1 MIHHARKQRQLKN
14 LARRIAD
21 ELAANGGQTTLLANK
36 WMNQLRRTYE
46 SLIGSISSASLRRLA
61 LSLGLILTVHVTKA
75 QSFAPSILDPH
86 GLSGNE
92 GSQAA
97 EFELVDI
104 DGDGDL
110 DMISRFSGYYE
121 GTVFTFQ
128 ENSGTPESPSFEP
141 ISTPFGSQTI
151 DGFDAFYTYTF
162 GGNALEIADIDGD
175 GDLDILTVDGAMY
188 GYSYDPYLYVNE
200 ISPVIF
206 YENTGTAQSPVFE
219 TGFINPFNLL
229 LAPIAE
235 SGWAIQSIQFSD
247 LDGDND
253 LDLLGSASQFSF
265 TGNTQHFFFECENVG
280 TAESAVFDTP
290 VDGPFGLPVFPDP
303 FEGLGS
309 EGLVTSMDFVDLDE
323 DGDQDLMVSVVG
335 VEDLYSYSFTSNL
348 HYYKNTGSSSAPDF
362 STPPLISPFGLE
374 QVNSLA
380 WVQFADIDADSDK
393 DAFISSADM
402 QGDNTVNFQ
411 ENISPVS
418 VLDNDWSPSVRGF
431 VWPNVLS
438 SDDPVQIRWPGPAA
452 SAVQC
457 EIRDQAGRLIQ
468 TLQLASSSGHH
479 TLSLP
484 PGHYV
489 VVVRDESTT
498 RIFTDRIIV
507 VEY

>member
-21 ELAANGGQTTLLANK
+21 EVSANGGHPTALAAK

-46 SLIGSISSASLRRLA
+46 SLIGSISSVSLRRLA
-61 LSLGLILTVHVTKA
+61 LSLGLILTVHTTKA

-86 GLSGNE
+86 GLAVNE

-121 GTVFTFQ
+121 GTGFTFQ

-141 ISTPFGSQTI
+141 ISTPFGTQTI
-151 DGFDAFYTYTF
+151 DGLDAFYTF
-162 GGNALEIADIDGD
+162 GGNALEIADLDGD
-175 GDLDILTVDGAMY
+175 GDLDILTVEGMIY

-200 ISPVIF
+200 FSPVIF
-206 YENTGTAQSPVFE
+206 YENTGTTQSPVFE
-219 TGFINPFNLL
+219 AGFMNPFNLS

-235 SGWAIQSIQFSD
+235 SGWAIQSIQLSD

-253 LDLLGSASQFSF
+253 LDLLGSASQFSL
-265 TGNTQHFFFECENVG
+265 TGNIQHFFFECENVG

-303 FEGLGS
+303 FEGPGS

-335 VEDLYSYSFTSNL
+335 VEDVYSYNFTSNL

-380 WVQFADIDADSDK
+380 WVQFADIDADGDE

-402 QGDNTVNFQ
+402 QSGNTVNFQ
-411 ENISPVS
+411 ENISPAS
-418 VLDNDWSPSVRGF
+418 VFDADWSPSVRGF

-438 SDDPVQIRWPGPAA
+438 SGDPVQIRWLGPAA
-452 SAVQC
+452 STVQC
-457 EIRDQAGRLIQ
+457 EIRDQAGRLVQ
-468 TLQLASSSGHH
+468 ALQLASSSVHH
-479 TLSLP
+479 ALSLP

-489 VVVRDESTT
+489 VVLRDESTT

-507 VEY
+507 VGY